1 MSFGRYFRQLCIF
14 VVSSSLT
21 LGLIL
26 GISLLVAGESSMNL
40 DLDLD
45 FGIFD
50 GFWLILGLPV
60 LSILIFTILSP
71 LSFFVHRLLSR
82 RGAKSVQPGA

>member
-1 MSFGRYFRQLCIF
+1 MSFGRYIKQLCIF